1 MDDELEHSPRSW
13 LDDFTQR
20 FSWCH
25 PSARASLFLNNYF
38 LPGVVLFDRIQAV
51 FTRIYHKAILAF
63 WLTYLMLNIG
73 FMTRHEKHRK
83 KLQPVFCMNRTYFFK
98 AYVYIT

>member
-25 PSARASLFLNNYF
+25 PSKRASQFLNNYF
-38 LPGVVLFDRIQAV
+38 LPGVLSFHELFA
-51 FTRIYHKAILAF
+51 
-63 WLTYLMLNIG
+63 LN
-73 FMTRHEKHRK
+73 
-83 KLQPVFCMNRTYFFK
+83 FCMAHNDVKFFVSDQTLHSNALCGFHSLQTIGDVTDK
-98 AYVYIT
+98 